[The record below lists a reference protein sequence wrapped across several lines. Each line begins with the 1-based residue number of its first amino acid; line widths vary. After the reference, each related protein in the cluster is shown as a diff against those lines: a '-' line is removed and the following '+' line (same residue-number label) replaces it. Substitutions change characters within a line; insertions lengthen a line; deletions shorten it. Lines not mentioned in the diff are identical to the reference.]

1 MFIQISVYKPPWNYV
16 KTLLCSVCFWYF
28 AKNRTSSPTVAMFRL
43 RLRVPSK
50 HNKQDFKTAN
60 EILVRMQFIVT
71 EGSMSV
77 LFWVVVLTI
86 YYKTYCIS
94 DSCLGILKIPTG
106 WNFHTQFVKL
116 SLCTASFP
124 FSHFLRNIEEELS

>member
-1 MFIQISVYKPPWNYV
+1 
-16 KTLLCSVCFWYF
+16 
-28 AKNRTSSPTVAMFRL
+28 MFRL

-77 LFWVVVLTI
+77 PFWVVVLTI
-86 YYKTYCIS
+86 DYKTYCIS

-106 WNFHTQFVKL
+106 
-116 SLCTASFP
+116 
-124 FSHFLRNIEEELS
+124 